1 MCSLTR
7 TAMKVPSATI
17 LLLSV
22 LVLPTFGQKKLK
34 QGIEGK
40 VFWVEG
46 NQMPGPDKV
55 ASPEMGVEREIL
67 VYEATRMADVKMEG
81 MFFTEISTKMV
92 AQLASRPDGSFKMR
106 LPPGQYSV
114 FVREPNGLYANL
126 FDSNNLINPVIVK
139 PKAFTWLTIAI
150 DYKAAY

>member
-1 MCSLTR
+1 MR
-7 TAMKVPSATI
+7 TCMKASYVI
-17 LLLSV
+17 IVLSC
-22 LVLPTFGQKKLK
+22 LIALPALSQKKLK
-34 QGIEGK
+34 QGVEGK

-46 NQMPGPDKV
+46 NQMPDPDKV
-55 ASPEMGVEREIL
+55 ANPEMGVEREIL

-81 MFFTEISTKMV
+81 MFFTEISSKMV
-92 AQLASRPDGSFKMR
+92 AQFTSRPDGSFKMR